1 MSKYMSI
8 FSIVSL
14 INGSYIYLFS
24 EFHTCDIIDVQS
36 IDDVSLPKIVRR
48 LIKCIT
54 GSMEKP
60 LESAFSYEYG
70 SIG

>member
-1 MSKYMSI
+1 MSI

-36 IDDVSLPKIVRR
+36 IDYVSLPKIVRR
-48 LIKCIT
+48 LMIKMLYMYNRQHGKATRICVFVW
-54 GSMEKP
+54 
-60 LESAFSYEYG
+60 AW
-70 SIG
+70 

>member
-36 IDDVSLPKIVRR
+36 IDYVSLPKIVRR
-48 LIKCIT
+48 LMIKMLYMYNRQHGKATRICV
-54 GSMEKP
+54 
-60 LESAFSYEYG
+60 FV
-70 SIG
+70 